1 MRCGA
6 ACQAPLAAREA
17 AEVAQ
22 PTIFDVAARAG
33 VSKSTVSK
41 VLTQARYVSDDA
53 RRRVEAAI
61 DELKYHPSAAARRL
75 QSRRSRLLG
84 LIMPRLGQPPIPA
97 GFFSA
102 FMFGAG
108 EAAARH
114 GYDLVWHVSL
124 HFGGVKGD
132 DYARRFLQ
140 REVDGLILANMLL
153 EDPRVA
159 ALVSVD
165 CPFVLVGRYADPRVY
180 TVDIDNVAVG
190 HLATKHL
197 LEQGHRR
204 IGLLNGVAELP
215 FCQDRHQGY
224 QAALAE
230 CGVRD
235 EPALV
240 SWQPFR
246 DSAGYDATCRLLA
259 AGVRALV
266 VTDAALR
273 AGCLRA
279 LQEQG
284 VAVPSQC
291 SVVGIEDVAPDQ
303 VHHGLTAVVQPTGAL
318 AAAAVEMVLQILNG
332 APPAQ
337 RRLLLAP
344 RLIPGAAP
352 ASDGG

>member
-1 MRCGA
+1 MT
-6 ACQAPLAAREA
+6 
-17 AEVAQ
+17 Q

-41 VLTQARYVSDDA
+41 VLTRARYVSDDA
-53 RRRVEAAI
+53 RARVEAAI
-61 DELKYHPSAAARRL
+61 DELQYHPSAAARRL

-84 LIMPRLGQPPIPA
+84 LIMPRIAEPPIPA

-108 EAAARH
+108 EAAAMH

-124 HFGGVKGD
+124 HFGGAMAD
-132 DYARRFLQ
+132 DFARRFLQ
-140 REVDGLILANMLL
+140 REVDGLVLANMLL

-159 ALVSVD
+159 ALLKAD
-165 CPFVLVGRYADPRVY
+165 CPFVLVGRYVDPQVY
-180 TVDIDNVAVG
+180 TVDIDNIAVG
-190 HLATKHL
+190 RLATDHL

-204 IGLLNGVAELP
+204 IGLLNGMAELP

-224 QAALAE
+224 QAALADSAVQ
-230 CGVRD
+230 GD
-235 EPALV
+235 PTLV

-246 DSAGYDATCRLLA
+246 ESAGYDAMRRLLA
-259 AGVRALV
+259 AGVRAV
-266 VTDAALR
+266 IVTDAALR

-279 LQEQG
+279 LHEQG

-303 VHHGLTAVVQPTGAL
+303 EQFGLTAVIQPTGAL
-318 AAAAVEMVLQILNG
+318 AAAAVEMVMQMLSG
-332 APPAQ
+332 KPPVR

-344 RLIPGAAP
+344 RLFSGASTSP
-352 ASDGG
+352 DRN